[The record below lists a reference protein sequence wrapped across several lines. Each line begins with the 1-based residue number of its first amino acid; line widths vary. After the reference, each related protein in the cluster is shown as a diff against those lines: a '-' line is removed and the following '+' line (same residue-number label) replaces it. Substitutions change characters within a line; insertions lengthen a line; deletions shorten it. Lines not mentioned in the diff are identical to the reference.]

1 MYYYDKAFFSTSFKE
16 IRFENP
22 DLLSLR
28 VSNIDQL
35 VIILTVQVLAQLESG
50 LHKVWKVFI

>member
-16 IRFENP
+16 IRFETP
-22 DLLSLR
+22 DLLSLW

-35 VIILTVQVLAQLESG
+35 VIILTVQVPAQLESG